1 MVNHRKILYVIN
13 SPVLSSKNRALFPE
27 ISEKLKGRSE
37 VIMGIRPEDIDIGG
51 KIKGSVELTEPL
63 GLFSVI
69 HVKIREDEIRVVT
82 NSSSSYVKGDT
93 IQLAISGNKALFFDE
108 STGELIT

>member
-1 MVNHRKILYVIN
+1 MYKRQ
-13 SPVLSSKNRALFPE
+13 
-27 ISEKLKGRSE
+27 
-37 VIMGIRPEDIDIGG
+37 RPEDIDIGG